1 MGEVGPRD
9 DRISPRVI
17 FQDSKKRKPASSEP
31 DEADYEPFAG
41 FDTGEPSLGWTLQP
55 PPAVTARFRGEC

>member
-17 FQDSKKRKPASSEP
+17 FQDSKKRKPASSNR
-31 DEADYEPFAG
+31 AG
-41 FDTGEPSLGWTLQP
+41 G
-55 PPAVTARFRGEC
+55 